1 MASGFGSWHCLVAFF
16 FVLGIGSLSC
26 RAAAASGPYNVS
38 QLRNCNLYEGSWVYD
53 DSYPLYDA
61 SNCPFISEGFDCQK
75 NGRPDKD
82 YLKYRWKPTGCDLPR
97 FDGRDF
103 LERQRGKKIM
113 FVGDSLSN
121 NMWQSLACML
131 HSAVPGSKYFLTE
144 EGKLS
149 NFSIPEYGISVMWL
163 KNGFL
168 VASVAEKIGKVLKL
182 DTINQG
188 NEWKGNDMLIFNT
201 FHWWLHEG
209 ESRTW
214 DYFRVG
220 NKTVKDMDHMEA
232 YGIALTTWAK
242 WVDANIDPMKTQV
255 FFQGAAA
262 AHYFGKDWNEPGV
275 RTCQGQTEP
284 VKGSVYPGPTLPGD
298 GIVEKVLSMME
309 KPAKLLDL
317 TLLTQLRKDGH
328 PSIFAGQG
336 KAFDDCSH
344 WCLAGVPDTWNE
356 LLNAVLLQMYSLVI
370 FSFLQSYIR
379 DTHGDFPLLDFP
391 ETLSKLKGRAWL
403 PLLSRAWLPVLI
415 QAQLPVLSQR
425 RLRLQVLNQ
434 WRGHRLPFPVLQC
447 QRRGLLHLP
456 VPALQLQRQGLQH
469 PVMNRMQLH
478 NPIMDPNQPGMLCY
492 QHTSDMF

>member
-1 MASGFGSWHCLVAFF
+1 MVIKKLENSGLIEFPPKALSKMASG
-16 FVLGIGSLSC
+16 
-26 RAAAASGPYNVS
+26 
-38 QLRNCNLYEGSWVYD
+38 NCNLYEGSWVYD
-53 DSYPLYDA
+53 DSYPIYDA

-97 FDGRDF
+97 FDGRNF
-103 LERQRGKKIM
+103 LERHRGKKIM

-121 NMWQSLACML
+121 NMWQSLTCML
-131 HSAVPGSKYFLTE
+131 HSAVPGSKYDLTQE
-144 EGKLS
+144 LKLS
-149 NFSIPEYGISVMWL
+149 KFSIPEYGISVMWL

-168 VASVAEKIGKVLKL
+168 VDVVPEKIGKVLKL
-182 DTINQG
+182 DTINHG

-201 FHWWLHEG
+201 FHWWLHQG

-214 DYFRVG
+214 DYFQVG

-232 YGIALTTWAK
+232 YAIALTTWAK
-242 WVDANIDPMKTQV
+242 WIDTNIDPMKTQV

-284 VKGSVYPGPTLPGD
+284 VKGSVYPGPSLPGD

-336 KAFDDCSH
+336 KSFDDCSH

-356 LLNAVLLQMYSLVI
+356 LLNAVLLLINPIETNGTGQAS
-370 FSFLQSYIR
+370 SPQPGPASS
-379 DTHGDFPLLDFP
+379 PQP
-391 ETLSKLKGRAWL
+391 EVAPASS
-403 PLLSRAWLPVLI
+403 PQPVARTPPSI
-415 QAQLPVLSQR
+415 TSP
-425 RLRLQVLNQ
+425 
-434 WRGHRLPFPVLQC
+434 
-447 QRRGLLHLP
+447 P
-456 VPALQLQRQGLQH
+456 VPAPGANPPSISNPPAPAPGSPPPSSSSPPAPVAPASSPEPEAAPQSHGHKSAGHAVLPAYVGYVLVQLA
-469 PVMNRMQLH
+469 PVLFL
-478 NPIMDPNQPGMLCY
+478 ILLL
-492 QHTSDMF
+492 